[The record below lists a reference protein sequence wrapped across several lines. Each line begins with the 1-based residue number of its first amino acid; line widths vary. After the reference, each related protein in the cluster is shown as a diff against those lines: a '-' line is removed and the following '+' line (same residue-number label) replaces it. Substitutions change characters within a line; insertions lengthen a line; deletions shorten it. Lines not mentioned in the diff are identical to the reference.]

1 MSLRSF
7 WILITGFAI
16 CAGLTGAWIARDVE
30 PRSPRLESGTW
41 LPEPRSVGAISL
53 VDQRGMLFT
62 EARLRGRPSLLYFGL
77 THSFDACPA
86 TLATLAR
93 VSRSRAVPSLR
104 VIFVTLDPTRDRP
117 PRLASYVSALDPQ
130 FVALTGSVQQIDAF
144 AARLGVAFQRIDL
157 PGADY
162 TMEYT
167 AVLYLLDTAGR
178 IVAIFTAP
186 FSAVTLE
193 QDLRRAAPWL
203 SVAPAAPHRSS

>member
-7 WILITGFAI
+7 WILIAGVAI
-16 CAGLTGAWIARDVE
+16 CAALAGAWTARDIE
-30 PRSPRLESGTW
+30 PRFPRLQSGTW
-41 LPEPRSVGAISL
+41 LPEPRSVGEFALI
-53 VDQRGMLFT
+53 DQRGMPFT
-62 EARLRGRPSLLYFGL
+62 QARLRGRPSLLYFGL

-93 VSRSRAVPSLR
+93 VSRSRVVPRLR
-104 VIFVTLDPTRDRP
+104 VICVTLDPARDRP
-117 PRLASYVSALDPQ
+117 VNLASYGRALDPQ
-130 FVALTGSVQQIDAF
+130 LIALTGSARQIDAL

-186 FSAVTLE
+186 FDAARLE

-203 SVAPAAPHRSS
+203 SVATAAPRQSS